1 MDWAEAKAIRAAA
14 IKSMQDQI
22 EQAEPIGLPFWLV
35 SLMLVPL
42 FLGSVAMGFL
52 QMLKGALLSMAEHL
66 LWFIVSPFVS
76 LYLWCDLLVVSWWYF
91 GCLCRKFAGE
101 K

>member
-14 IKSMQDQI
+14 VKSMQDQL
-22 EQAEPIGLPFWLV
+22 EQAEPIGLPLWLI
-35 SLMLVPL
+35 SLMMMPL
-42 FLGSVAMGFL
+42 FFGAIFAGLFRMI
-52 QMLKGALLSMAEHL
+52 KGAILSMVENL
-66 LWFIVSPFVS
+66 FWFVASPFVS
-76 LYLWCDLLVVSWWYF
+76 IYLWFDLVVVSWWYF